1 MKILLVGIILLPF
14 VLVAQT
20 NDMGL
25 ILPPDMLDTN
35 VRDWQLNGVTL
46 LLLIQVLGRVW
57 SALRKGGGLV
67 GIWKGIVFGEN
78 VPKEVAAMMPEPPTP

>member
-46 LLLIQVLGRVW
+46 LLLIQVFGR
-57 SALRKGGGLV
+57 AYKGLKNGGGLI
-67 GIWKGIVFGEN
+67 GIWKAIIMGVTP
-78 VPKEVAAMMPEPPTP
+78 PKVPEPYVKSEII